1 MKQINDDD
9 NEFNLECQRTS
20 PHEEFFVDS
29 AINCWCSGGAVEDA
43 FKIKTL
49 VILSFRRRPSINLGS
64 EMNVKTLFTFVN
76 PDFDATEQRR

>member
-1 MKQINDDD
+1 MIM
-9 NEFNLECQRTS
+9 NLILSVREQVLTKI
-20 PHEEFFVDS
+20 FFVDS